1 MLQIEMTFTI
11 VNYDNNYVS
20 AKFMGSKIPHS
31 FTKQVLNEI
40 SLKSKDVHQKII
52 HTYH

>member
-20 AKFMGSKIPHS
+20 AKFMGSKISHS

-40 SLKSKDVHQKII
+40 SLKSKDVQKKII